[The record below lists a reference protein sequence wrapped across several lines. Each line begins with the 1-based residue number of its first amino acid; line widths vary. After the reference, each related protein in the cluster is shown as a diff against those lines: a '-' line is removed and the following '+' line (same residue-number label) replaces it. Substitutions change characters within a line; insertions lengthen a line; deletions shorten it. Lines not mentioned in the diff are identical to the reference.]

1 MSNWQQYS
9 ALKNLI
15 NQYWELKDQEK
26 YDEFIKKLTDI
37 LDV

>member
-15 NQYWELKDQEK
+15 NKYWELKDQEK